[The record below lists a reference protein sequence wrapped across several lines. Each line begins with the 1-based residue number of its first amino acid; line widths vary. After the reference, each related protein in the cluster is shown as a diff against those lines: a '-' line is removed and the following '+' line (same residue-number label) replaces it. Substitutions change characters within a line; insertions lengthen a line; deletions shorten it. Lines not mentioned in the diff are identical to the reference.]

1 MTLRQKTLLIIGIT
15 LISLAGILSATASTI
30 LLGGFIKIEQQ
41 DTHQNVQRAR
51 DALADDVAQLDVMN
65 SDWAVWDDTYK
76 FIQNPNPAY
85 TKTNLNRE
93 TFARVGINLIL
104 YTHRSGRTVY
114 AKRIDLET
122 NQLSPVSPDSHKQ
135 LAAYKLL
142 KPRPGQPSRTGIVLM
157 PEGPMLVTAR
167 SILTSQGNGPV
178 QGTLIMGRYLDVNK
192 VNSLAGRTHLSLK
205 MVPINQLHASSDFQA
220 ASLALKQ
227 SSTFIQ
233 PLNPQRVAG
242 YTLIRDISRKPALV
256 MRVDIPRAIY
266 RQGKASIRYF
276 IFSLLGV
283 GLLFGV
289 ATLVLL
295 EKFVLD
301 RLSAL
306 SQAVSTIGK
315 KGDLS
320 VRIAVTAEDELSTLA
335 NEINGMLIA
344 LESVQKQQQ
353 ESEGRLR
360 HQTTVLA
367 ELSQRKLF
375 KHQDL
380 KAVLAEITQA
390 ASVTLEVERVS
401 IWLFNSDR
409 TKLICADLYQLSL
422 DQHSQG
428 VELATADYP
437 VYLRALEAERTIATY
452 TAQTDPRTAEFTAN
466 YFVPLG
472 IASTLDAPIWLNGQI
487 VGVIFHEHIDT
498 ARRWSLEE
506 QNFVGSIADLVSLA
520 MDAWERRRSEEALQ
534 KAHDELEAR
543 VQQRTTEL
551 ASVNKALHHDA
562 THDGLT
568 GLPNRALFM
577 NRLESAIEQ
586 AQRGSQSLFAVLFLD
601 LDRFKV
607 VNDSLGHMV
616 GDQLL
621 IAITRRLEARLRPG
635 DTVARLGGDEFVI
648 LLEGIQDLGDAT
660 HIAERFQKDLALPF
674 KLSGQEVF
682 TTASVG
688 IALGSRTYESPE
700 DLMRDADTA
709 MYKAKSLGKACYEI
723 FNPDMHIH
731 AVALL
736 QLETDLRRAVDG
748 LRPLLWT
755 PLEDYNPDSVPA
767 ETSEF
772 QIHYQPIVCLKTGK
786 VTGFEALARWQH
798 PERGFI
804 SPLEFIPVAEETG
817 LIAPIGCWV
826 LQEACRQT
834 KTWQET
840 YPETPAASLTVSV
853 NLSARQFGQSDLIE
867 QILQIL
873 NVTGLDARNLKLEIT
888 ESAIM
893 KNADLTA
900 VMLSKLRAEGIHL
913 HIDDFGTGYSSLSYL
928 HRFPVDALKIDRSFI
943 SRLGIEGDRQG
954 LKIVQTI
961 VTLAK
966 NLGMEVVAEGIETVD
981 QLTQLQKLGCK
992 YGQGFCFSQP
1002 LDSLAVE
1009 KLIDAHYR
1017 HPDQSSKGFKAKVHL

>member
-15 LISLAGILSATASTI
+15 LISLAGVLSATASTI

-41 DTHQNVQRAR
+41 DTHQNVQRAQA
-51 DALADDVAQLDVMN
+51 ALAEDVAQLDVMN

-104 YTHRSGRTVY
+104 FTHRSGRTVY

-122 NQLSPVSPDSHKQ
+122 NQLSAVPPDTHKQ

-167 SILTSQGNGPV
+167 SILTSQGNGPE
-178 QGTLIMGRYLDVNK
+178 QGTLIMGRYLDANK
-192 VNSLAGRTHLSLK
+192 VNNLAGRTHLSLK
-205 MVPINQLHASSDFQA
+205 MMPINQARLSPDFPA

-233 PLNPQRVAG
+233 PLNPQTVAG
-242 YTLIRDISRKPALV
+242 YTLIRDISGKPALV
-256 MRVDIPRAIY
+256 TRVDLPRAIY

-276 IFSLLGV
+276 IFSLLAV

-295 EKFVLD
+295 EKFVLA

-320 VRIAVTAEDELSTLA
+320 ARIAVTAEDELSTLA

-375 KHQDL
+375 KHHDL
-380 KAVLAEITQA
+380 KAILAEITKA
-390 ASVTLEVERVS
+390 ASATLAVERVS
-401 IWLFNSDR
+401 IWLFNRDR
-409 TKLICADLYQLSL
+409 TQLVCADLYQRIP

-428 VELATADYP
+428 LELATADYP
-437 VYLRALEAERTIATY
+437 VYLNALETERTIATY
-452 TAQTDPRTAEFTAN
+452 AAQTDPRTAEFSTH
-466 YFVPLG
+466 YFIPLG
-472 IASTLDAPIWLNGQI
+472 IASTLDAPIWLNGQML
-487 VGVIFHEHIDT
+487 GVIFHEHTDT
-498 ARRWSLEE
+498 ARQWSLEE
-506 QNFVGSIADLVSLA
+506 QNFAGSIADLVSLA

-534 KAHDELEAR
+534 KAHDELEVR

-577 NRLESAIEQ
+577 DRLESAIHQ
-586 AQRGSQSLFAVLFLD
+586 AEYGSHSLFALLFLD
-601 LDRFKV
+601 LDRFKI

-621 IAITRRLEARLRPG
+621 MAIARRLEAGLRPG

-648 LLEGIQDLGDAT
+648 LLKGIQDLGDAT
-660 HIAERFQKDLALPF
+660 RISERFQQDLALPF

-682 TTASVG
+682 TTASIG
-688 IALGSRTYESPE
+688 IALGSSLYESPE

-723 FNPDMHIH
+723 FDPDMHIH

-736 QLETDLRRAVDG
+736 QLETDLRRAVDRLG
-748 LRPLLWT
+748 PLWPCRQT
-755 PLEDYNPDSVPA
+755 SPVPMV
-767 ETSEF
+767 EKPPEF
-772 QIHYQPIVCLKTGK
+772 HIHYQPIICLRTDKI
-786 VTGFEALARWQH
+786 TGFEALIRWQH
-798 PERGFI
+798 PERGLI

-817 LIAPIGCWV
+817 LISPIGNWV

-834 KTWQET
+834 KAWQAQF
-840 YPETPAASLTVSV
+840 PETAAASLTVSV
-853 NLSARQFGQSDLIE
+853 NLSARQFGQSDLIG
-867 QILQIL
+867 QILQTL
-873 NVTGLDARNLKLEIT
+873 EVTGLDAHHLKLEIT

-893 KNADLTA
+893 ENPDLTA
-900 VMLSKLRAEGIHL
+900 AILSQLRALGIQL

-943 SRLGIEGDRQG
+943 TRLGIERDRQG
-954 LKIVQTI
+954 LQIVNTI
-961 VTLAK
+961 VTLAQ
-966 NLGMEVVAEGIETVD
+966 NLGMEVVAEGVETVE
-981 QLTQLQKLGCK
+981 QLAQLQKLGCK
-992 YGQGFCFSQP
+992 YAQGFCFSQP
-1002 LDSLAVE
+1002 LDSLAME
-1009 KLIDAHYR
+1009 ELLATRFR
-1017 HPDQSSKGFKAKVHL
+1017 HPNHYQNGFKAQVSL